1 MILSTVELKSRLLNV
16 QGKFL
21 SLDVIVTRGGP
32 SGENVAKPY
41 PVCPYNISVKVQLSS
56 HRDFWTSKVSSR
68 NWMPS
73 LQELDRLEK
82 MIRNLTQLL
91 PCLWTIIVII
101 QPTAPRFADIDGVLK
116 LYLSNNR
123 RQDIQIAVAFLCTRV
138 KYPDIDDY
146 QKLTRVMQYIRDMT
160 KLTLKM
166 PDSNPNFWVDD
177 NTQRSNIQS
186 ILETK
191 AKHKDLYRV

>member
-1 MILSTVELKSRLLNV
+1 
-16 QGKFL
+16 
-21 SLDVIVTRGGP
+21 
-32 SGENVAKPY
+32 
-41 PVCPYNISVKVQLSS
+41 
-56 HRDFWTSKVSSR
+56 
-68 NWMPS
+68 
-73 LQELDRLEK
+73 

>member
-1 MILSTVELKSRLLNV
+1 MS
-16 QGKFL
+16 
-21 SLDVIVTRGGP
+21 
-32 SGENVAKPY
+32 
-41 PVCPYNISVKVQLSS
+41 
-56 HRDFWTSKVSSR
+56 
-68 NWMPS
+68 S